1 VPGRLRDIASGMT
14 ASSQPP
20 ADQQQARPLHT
31 GFATAEDGVS
41 LHWTA
46 IGSGPPMLCCNG
58 VGVGTFFWRYLERR
72 FSSSHTVILW
82 DYRGHGRSQRGLDPS
97 TADMSVARHAR
108 DLGHV
113 IDHLRGLGFYSEPAV
128 VVGHSMGCQVAL
140 ELRNQRPEEVAAL
153 VLALGTAGRAL
164 DTFFDWS
171 GSPRLFRTVHDLIF
185 SLGASANL
193 IVRPLLLSPM
203 AFPTA
208 TALRLVDP
216 HYTRQ
221 RDLTPYMAH
230 LATLD
235 LRLFIENVCRLN
247 DHDAWPTLPTLDRP
261 LLVIAAEN
269 DKFTP
274 MWCSRKIVHQTPGAE
289 LLVLADASHAALIE
303 QPETINHRIA
313 RFLRERLG
321 RDT

>member
-1 VPGRLRDIASGMT
+1 MA
-14 ASSQPP
+14 P
-20 ADQQQARPLHT
+20 APEQRPIRT
-31 GFATAEDGVS
+31 GFARAEDGIA

-46 IGSGPPMLCCNG
+46 VGQGPPMVLCNG

-72 FSSSHTVILW
+72 FSRSHTVVLW
-82 DYRGHGRSQRGLDPS
+82 DYRGHGRSQRGLDP
-97 TADMSVARHAR
+97 TRADMSVQRHAR
-108 DLGHV
+108 DLGH
-113 IDHLRGLGFYSEPAV
+113 ILDHLRAQGLIEGPAV
-128 VVGHSMGCQVAL
+128 VIGHSMGCQVAL
-140 ELRNQRPEEVAAL
+140 ELRHQRPEEVIAL

-171 GSPRLFRTVHDLIF
+171 GSPALFRRIHQAIF
-185 SLGASANL
+185 ALGPAANL
-193 IVRPLLLSPM
+193 LVRPLLLSPL

-208 TALRLVDP
+208 TTLRLVDP
-216 HYTRQ
+216 HYTLQ

-247 DHDAWPTLPTLDRP
+247 DHDAWPLLPRLGVP

-274 MWCSRKIVHQTPGAE
+274 MWCSRKMVQSCPGAE

-303 QPETINHRIA
+303 QPETINHRIE

-321 RDT
+321 RAS

>member
-1 VPGRLRDIASGMT
+1 ML
-14 ASSQPP
+14 PP
-20 ADQQQARPLHT
+20 VDLSPPLPTDRPIRT
-31 GFATAEDGVS
+31 GYATAEDGVR

-46 IGSGPPMLCCNG
+46 IGSGPPMLCNNG
-58 VGVGTFFWRYLERR
+58 VGVGTFFWRYVERF
-72 FSSSHTVILW
+72 FSTTHTVVLW
-82 DYRGHGRSQRGLDPS
+82 DYRGHGRSQRGLDP
-97 TADMSVARHAR
+97 TRADMTVERHAR

-113 IDHLRGLGFYSEPAV
+113 IDHLRALGLYQGPAV
-128 VVGHSMGCQVAL
+128 VVGHSMGCQVSL
-140 ELRNQRPEEVAAL
+140 ELRRQRPEEVAAL

-171 GSPRLFRTVHDLIF
+171 GSPRLFKALHELIF

-193 IVRPLLLSPM
+193 LVRPLLLSPI

-247 DHDAWPTLPTLDRP
+247 DHDAWPALPSLGCP

-274 MWCSRKIVHQTPGAE
+274 MWCSRKMVRDAPGAE
-289 LLVLADASHAALIE
+289 LLILADASHAALIE

-321 RDT
+321 QPV